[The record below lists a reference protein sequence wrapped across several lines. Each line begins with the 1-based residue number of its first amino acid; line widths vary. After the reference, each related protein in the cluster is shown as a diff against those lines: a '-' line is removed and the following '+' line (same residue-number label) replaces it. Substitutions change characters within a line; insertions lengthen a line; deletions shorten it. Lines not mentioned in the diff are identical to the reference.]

1 MSRSLLKTEA
11 IVLSEIRYKDT
22 SKILNIYTKKYGRI
36 SVMAQGA
43 YKPKSVLIA
52 STQSFSHSELYLQ
65 KNGEYYYINQA
76 DLLDSYYDIREN
88 MNRMFYG
95 YYLLELINKS
105 TPLEEENEKLFL
117 LLQKGLKILSSLNKD
132 YLRFILSYE
141 LKFISFLGYRPNMS
155 NCVICGSDENYNI
168 RFSIIEGGV
177 ICNNCFE
184 KDRRSI
190 YLDNEMYK
198 AFNSLLFTP
207 LDKLEDLNI
216 SIDIVK
222 DLHKIIV
229 DYILY
234 NIDRSEFKSLDLL
247 HSIDD
252 V

>member
-1 MSRSLLKTEA
+1 MLKTEA

-43 YKPKSVLIA
+43 YKPKSILIA
-52 STQSFSHSELYLQ
+52 STQSFSRSEMCLQ
-65 KNGEYYYINQA
+65 KNREFYYINQA
-76 DLLDSYYDIREN
+76 DLIDSYYDIREN
-88 MNRMFYG
+88 MERMFYG

-117 LLQKGLKILSSLNKD
+117 LLEKGLKSLENLNED
-132 YLRFILSYE
+132 YLKFILSYE

-155 NCVICGSDENYNI
+155 NCVICSNDENYNI
-168 RFSIIEGGV
+168 RFSIVEGGV
-177 ICNNCFE
+177 ICNNCFD
-184 KDRRSI
+184 KDRESI

-198 AFNSLLFTP
+198 GYNSLLFTP
-207 LDKLEDLNI
+207 LDKLQDVAI
-216 SIDIVK
+216 SIETVK
-222 DLHKIIV
+222 SLHKIIV

-247 HSIDD
+247 HSISD

>member
-1 MSRSLLKTEA
+1 MSRALLKTEA
-11 IVLSEIRYKDT
+11 IVLSEVRYKDT

-43 YKPKSVLIA
+43 YKPKSILIA
-52 STQSFSHSELYLQ
+52 STQPFSHSELCLQ
-65 KNGEYYYINQA
+65 KNGEFYYINQA
-76 DLLDSYYDIREN
+76 DLLDSNYDIREN

-105 TPLEEENEKLFL
+105 TPLEEENKKLFL
-117 LLQKGLKILSSLNKD
+117 LLQKGLKVLSNLNKD
-132 YLRFILSYE
+132 YVKFIVSYE

-155 NCVICGSDENYNI
+155 NCVICSSDENYNI
-168 RFSIIEGGV
+168 RFSIVEGGV

-198 AFNSLLFTP
+198 AFNSLLYIP
-207 LDKLEDLNI
+207 LDKLEDVNI
-216 SIDIVK
+216 PTDIVK
-222 DLHKIIV
+222 KLHKIIV

-247 HSIDD
+247 DSIGDI
-252 V
+252 

>member
-1 MSRSLLKTEA
+1 MSRALLKTEA
-11 IVLSEIRYKDT
+11 IVLSEVRYKDT

-43 YKPKSVLIA
+43 YKPKSILIA
-52 STQSFSHSELYLQ
+52 STGSFAHSELCLQ
-65 KNGEYYYINQA
+65 KNGEFYYINQA
-76 DLLDSYYDIREN
+76 DLLNSYYDIREN

-117 LLQKGLKILSSLNKD
+117 LLQKGLMVLSNLDKD
-132 YLRFILSYE
+132 YLKFILSYE

-155 NCVICGSDENYNI
+155 SCVICGSDENYNI
-168 RFSIIEGGV
+168 RFSIVEGGV
-177 ICNNCFE
+177 ICNNCSE
-184 KDRRSI
+184 GDRQSI
-190 YLDNEMYK
+190 YLDNEMYM

-207 LDKLEDLNI
+207 LDELEGLNI
-216 SIDIVK
+216 SIEVVK
-222 DLHKIIV
+222 KLHKLIV

-247 HSIDD
+247 HSIGD